1 MTLSWLLLRGGGR
14 RDLGT
19 QLLAAAAFTVATCLF
34 LLTLGVNL
42 GFTHRAERT
51 AWTAPV
57 AATDVSKVRAIQV
70 TSEDFYDGRP
80 ITVVALARPAGA
92 PGRVLVP
99 PGLPAVPD
107 PGQTWLSPALSKL
120 VAADPEALKQ
130 RWPGKIAGTISPA
143 GLATPNALAVV
154 IGTEPTSARL
164 RTPVVQDVSRPGAL
178 GGPTPITGFTRQA
191 RPESDVIIYQDLSKI
206 AAVLLIVPLLVL
218 GGAAARLGLAR
229 RDQRLATVRLVGASS
244 TQIFSM
250 VAVEAAVT
258 AAVGAFGGLLL
269 YVALIPL
276 MARIP
281 FAGGAWFTSDLW
293 VGTPVASVALVG
305 VVLGGIASAI
315 TTLRRVVVTP
325 LGVAQRHAT
334 RERHL
339 WRALVFIAAVLGYLK
354 LTHNKDAS
362 LANVVIPFALVFLAL
377 SLLGPLVMVWLG
389 RAMVAGAHGP
399 ARLLAGRR
407 ILQDPKAAWRVVGGL
422 ALTGF
427 VAGFLALFPT
437 VDNQIVFGRADAID
451 VAVPA
456 AHATRDQAAADR
468 SLRAAG
474 LSQKVRLSSGRG
486 AMSLI
491 TVGSRGQTAGLSVPV
506 TAQTR
511 ERTRSALHEALP
523 GLPMATGADL
533 ADRDGQFG
541 QDIHRAST
549 AVLIAS
555 FLVAIAS
562 AGITACA
569 GVLDRRRTYQLLHLA
584 GMPLRLLDEARQ
596 NETTAPLLV
605 LVGGSLLTGL
615 VCSSPLTKFGLGGGH
630 LDLPSLL
637 LLVVT
642 VTAGLVGVR
651 LASAASWPL
660 LRAVATDTS
669 SRPD

>member
-1 MTLSWLLLRGGGR
+1 
-14 RDLGT
+14 
-19 QLLAAAAFTVATCLF
+19 
-34 LLTLGVNL
+34 
-42 GFTHRAERT
+42 
-51 AWTAPV
+51 
-57 AATDVSKVRAIQV
+57 
-70 TSEDFYDGRP
+70 
-80 ITVVALARPAGA
+80 
-92 PGRVLVP
+92 
-99 PGLPAVPD
+99 
-107 PGQTWLSPALSKL
+107 
-120 VAADPEALKQ
+120 
-130 RWPGKIAGTISPA
+130 
-143 GLATPNALAVV
+143 
-154 IGTEPTSARL
+154 
-164 RTPVVQDVSRPGAL
+164 
-178 GGPTPITGFTRQA
+178 
-191 RPESDVIIYQDLSKI
+191 
-206 AAVLLIVPLLVL
+206 VLLIVPLLVL

-250 VAVEAAVT
+250 VAVEAATT
-258 AAVGAFGGLLL
+258 AAVGALGGLLL
-269 YVALIPL
+269 YAALIPL
-276 MARIP
+276 MARVP
-281 FAGGAWFTSDLW
+281 FAGGAWFTGDLW
-293 VGTPVASVALVG
+293 VGAGVAAVTLVG
-305 VVLGGIASAI
+305 VVLGGIASAV

-334 RERHL
+334 RERHV
-339 WRALVFIAAVLGYLK
+339 WRALVFIAAILGYLK
-354 LTHNKDAS
+354 LTHGKDAS
-362 LANVVIPFALVFLAL
+362 LNNAVIPFALVFLAL
-377 SLLGPLVMVWLG
+377 SLIGPLVMMWLG
-389 RAMVAGAHGP
+389 RTMVAGARGP

-437 VDNQIVFGRADAID
+437 VDNEIVWGRADAIE

-456 AHATRDQAAADR
+456 AHVTQDRAEADR

-474 LSQKVRLSSGRG
+474 LTQKVRITSDRG
-486 AMSLI
+486 ALFLV
-491 TVGSRGQTAGLSVPV
+491 TLGTRDQTATLTVPV
-506 TAQTR
+506 TPQTK
-511 ERTRSALHEALP
+511 ERTRSALHRALP
-523 GLPMATGADL
+523 GLPMATGTDL

-584 GMPLRLLDEARQ
+584 GMPLRLLDEARR

-605 LVGGSLLTGL
+605 LVGGSLLTGM
-615 VCSSPLTKFGLGGGH
+615 VCSSPLTKFGLGGGP

-642 VTAGLVGVR
+642 VAAGLVGVR